1 MTGPQ
6 RLAPRRQA
14 VGRMTTAPRALE
26 RRQPVVGR
34 LLARLRPAF
43 GATGLVGA
51 FAVGWALAL
60 GAAAER
66 SPLLPADFERPPPR
80 SFRGPLAGWADE
92 LGLALSLE
100 AVAVLVLA
108 ASGCYLLAL
117 WGAREFR
124 APVVIGALV
133 ALHVGFALCPPVIS
147 ADVFGYLAYGRLEVL
162 HGLSPYTHAPAAVP
176 GDPLLAYVG
185 LQGHPSPYGPLF
197 TLGSYA
203 VAPLGSVA
211 GLWTMKAVH
220 AASALA
226 CLAFV
231 WVCARRLGREPLPVL
246 VFVGLNPLWLVWA
259 VGGAHNDLL
268 MMAVAMGAAALLT
281 RGRSTSGA
289 ALGAVA
295 VGVKPTAVLFLPF
308 MVLGARRPR
317 AALGGS
323 LAALAAALA
332 VSLAFFGAELVDF
345 GAVALAHASYVSR
358 FSVPTG
364 VAEALGIGGLSK
376 GIRVALT
383 AVGLSAVLLALR
395 SAHRGTQWITAAGWA
410 TLAVLLTTTW
420 LYPWYV
426 VWVLPLAALSSSRGL
441 CGAALGV
448 TGLVIAVRLPLA
460 LTSPL

>member
-1 MTGPQ
+1 M
-6 RLAPRRQA
+6 A
-14 VGRMTTAPRALE
+14 TAPGALE
-26 RRQPVVGR
+26 RRHPAVGR
-34 LLARLRPAF
+34 LLARARP
-43 GATGLVGA
+43 GVGTSGLVGA
-51 FAVGWALAL
+51 VAVGWALAL
-60 GAAAER
+60 GAAAED
-66 SPLLPADFERPPPR
+66 SPLLPADFEQPPPR
-80 SFRGPLAGWADE
+80 SFRGPLAESADE

-100 AVAVLVLA
+100 AVTVLVLA
-108 ASGCYLLAL
+108 ASGCYILAL
-117 WGAREFR
+117 WGARELR
-124 APVVIGALV
+124 GPAVIAALIG
-133 ALHVGFALCPPVIS
+133 LHVGFALCPPVIS

-185 LQGHPSPYGPLF
+185 LQGLPSPYGPLF

-203 VAPLGSVA
+203 LAPLGSVA
-211 GLWTMKAVH
+211 GLWTIKAMH

-231 WVCARRLGREPLPVL
+231 WVCARRLGREPLSAL

-268 MMAVAMGAAALLT
+268 MMAVAIGAAALLS
-281 RGRSTSGA
+281 RGGSTSGA

-295 VGVKPTAVLFLPF
+295 VGVKPTAALFLPF
-308 MVLGARRPR
+308 MVFGARRPR
-317 AALGGS
+317 AALVGG

-332 VSLAFFGAELVDF
+332 VSLAFFGAELPDF
-345 GAVALAHASYVSR
+345 AAVAVAHAGFVSR

-364 VAEALGIGGLSK
+364 VAEALGIGGLSA
-376 GIRVALT
+376 GFGAALT
-383 AVGLSAVLLALR
+383 AVGLSAVLLALL

-426 VWVLPLAALSSSRGL
+426 VWLLPLAALSSSRGL
-441 CGAALGV
+441 RGAALV
-448 TGLVIAVRLPLA
+448 LTGIVIAVRLPLS

>member
-1 MTGPQ
+1 MTGRQ

-34 LLARLRPAF
+34 LLARLRPGF

-268 MMAVAMGAAALLT
+268 LMAVAMGAAALLT

-295 VGVKPTAVLFLPF
+295 VGVKPTAALFLPF
-308 MVLGARRPR
+308 MVLGGEAAPGGSRGQPRGSRRRSGGLAGLFRSRARRLRRSR
-317 AALGGS
+317 A
-323 LAALAAALA
+323 
-332 VSLAFFGAELVDF
+332 GARLV
-345 GAVALAHASYVSR
+345 R
-358 FSVPTG
+358 
-364 VAEALGIGGLSK
+364 
-376 GIRVALT
+376 
-383 AVGLSAVLLALR
+383 LALQR
-395 SAHRGTQWITAAGWA
+395 PDRRG
-410 TLAVLLTTTW
+410 
-420 LYPWYV
+420 
-426 VWVLPLAALSSSRGL
+426 
-441 CGAALGV
+441 
-448 TGLVIAVRLPLA
+448 
-460 LTSPL
+460 

>member
-1 MTGPQ
+1 MG
-6 RLAPRRQA
+6 
-14 VGRMTTAPRALE
+14 TAPRALE
-26 RRQPVVGR
+26 RRHPAVGR
-34 LLARLRPAF
+34 LLARVRP
-43 GATGLVGA
+43 GLGGSGLVGA
-51 FAVGWALAL
+51 LAVGWALAL

-80 SFRGPLAGWADE
+80 SFRGPLAGAADE

-100 AVAVLVLA
+100 AVAVLVLV

-117 WGAREFR
+117 WGAEELRG
-124 APVVIGALV
+124 PTVIAVLV

-162 HGLSPYTHAPAAVP
+162 HGLSPYTHGPAAVP

-185 LQGHPSPYGPLF
+185 LEGLPSPYGPLF

-203 VAPLGSVA
+203 LAPLGPVA
-211 GLWTMKAVH
+211 GLWTLKAVH

-281 RGRSTSGA
+281 RGGPTSGA

-295 VGVKPTAVLFLPF
+295 VGVKPTAALFLPF
-308 MVLGARRPR
+308 IVLGARRRR
-317 AALGGS
+317 AALVGA

-332 VSLAFFGAELVDF
+332 LSLAFLGAEIVDF
-345 GAVALAHASYVSR
+345 VEVALAHAAFVSR
-358 FSVPTG
+358 YSVPTG
-364 VAEALGIGGLSK
+364 VAEALGIGGLST
-376 GIRVALT
+376 GIHLALT
-383 AVGLSAVLLALR
+383 AVGLSAVLLALL
-395 SAHRGTQWITAAGWA
+395 SAHRGKPWITAAGWA
-410 TLAVLLTTTW
+410 TLAVLVTTTW

-426 VWVLPLAALSSSRGL
+426 VWLLPLAALSSSRGL
-441 CGAALGV
+441 RGAALV
-448 TGLVIAVRLPLA
+448 LTGLVIAVRLPLA
-460 LTSPL
+460 LTSPF